1 MLDEDERYAAERTLV
16 GVLGWWRSRIVLR
29 PEKQDARRPELLI
42 PNEGAGYMI
51 KTLAAQLA
59 STIGKENSRRDL
71 QVLGRFFVV
80 LSALVIVYSV
90 LFHILMLRE
99 GQHHTW
105 ITGFYWTLTVMSTLG
120 FGDITFHTDLGR
132 IFSIVVLLTGTIF
145 LLVLLPF
152 TFIQFFY
159 EPWMKAQAAARTPR
173 RLSPNT
179 RDHVLLTSHDPLSI
193 ALIRRLEKYSYEYV
207 LLVSDVEEAL
217 RLHDRGLNVL
227 VGDLDDP
234 ETWKHAR
241 VESAA
246 LVASTATDV
255 INTSV
260 AFTVRQAATQVPI
273 VTLASDV
280 ASVDIMKLA
289 GSNFVIRLE
298 DIMGQS
304 FARRSVGGDA
314 VSHTIGQFDELLIAE
329 ASAHR
334 TPMVG
339 KTLQENGLLLREI
352 GVTVVGV
359 WERGRFEPARAET
372 KIAEHTV
379 LLLAGSQQHM
389 RAYDEFFCL
398 YNVSTTP
405 VVILGGGRVGRATAA
420 VLASREVEY
429 RIVEILPERIRDPKY
444 YVQGNAADLAVLE
457 AAGIRETSTVI
468 VTTGDDKM
476 NVYLTIY
483 CRQLRP
489 DIQIMSRAT
498 NEQTVATLHRAGADS
513 VLSYGSTGANLMMN
527 YLRRGQILM
536 VAEGLYLFEV
546 DVPAKL
552 AGSTIAECSVRQR
565 TGCSVVAI
573 RTESGFEPVPS
584 PAVQLS
590 ADASIV
596 LIGTAEDEQS
606 FLSTYN

>member
-1 MLDEDERYAAERTLV
+1 
-16 GVLGWWRSRIVLR
+16 
-29 PEKQDARRPELLI
+29 
-42 PNEGAGYMI
+42 MI

-59 STIGKENSRRDL
+59 STVGDGYGRRDL
-71 QVLGRFFVV
+71 RVLARFFFI
-80 LSALVIVYSV
+80 LSALVILYSV
-90 LFHILMLRE
+90 LFHVLMLRE
-99 GQHHTW
+99 GQDHTW

-173 RLSPNT
+173 RLASDT

-193 ALIRRLEKYSYEYV
+193 ALVRRLKKYSYDYA
-207 LLVSDVEEAL
+207 LLVSDVDEAL
-217 RLHDRGLNVL
+217 RLHDRGFDVL
-227 VGDLDDP
+227 MGDMDDP
-234 ETWKHAR
+234 ETWKRAQ
-241 VESAA
+241 VENAA

-260 AFTVRQAATQVPI
+260 AFTVRQAATEVPI
-273 VTLASDV
+273 VTLASDE

-289 GSNFVIRLE
+289 GSNFVLRLE
-298 DIMGQS
+298 NMMGQS

-314 VSHTIGQFDELLIAE
+314 MTHIIGQFDELLIAE
-329 ASAHR
+329 ATAHH
-334 TPMVG
+334 TPIVG
-339 KTLQENGLLLREI
+339 KTLMENGRLLREI

-372 KIAEHTV
+372 KIADHTV
-379 LLLAGSQQHM
+379 LLLAGTQVHM
-389 RAYDEFFCL
+389 SAYDEFFCI
-398 YNVSTTP
+398 YNVSNAP

-420 VLASREVEY
+420 ALASREVEY

-513 VLSYGSTGANLMMN
+513 VLSYGSTGASAMMN
-527 YLRRGQILM
+527 YLRRGKILM
-536 VAEGLYLFEV
+536 VAEGLFLFEV

-565 TGCSVVAI
+565 TGCSIVAI
-573 RTESGFEPVPS
+573 RTETGFEPVPS
-584 PAVQLS
+584 PAARLS
-590 ADASIV
+590 ADARMV
-596 LIGTAEDEQS
+596 LIGTAKDEDR
-606 FLSTYN
+606 FLSIYS